1 MNYFFKATTVVAFLC
16 IFNTANANVDYPVL
30 DEPTLVFETKD
41 EANNLVFELNS
52 SAKKSKINIID
63 FNGQVLFEETI
74 VSKTKY
80 QKRFN
85 LKNVPEGKYELTAE
99 NALRSIVYTINV
111 KNGKAWLHE
120 KNITYKPTF
129 SVKDRKIHLHFLNNG
144 AREVHIVLYNGF
156 NEKVHE
162 EVVKGKIALSKTF
175 DLSRSLNGKYNLRVW
190 NADGFYTETF
200 DIK

>member
-74 VSKTKY
+74 VSK
-80 QKRFN
+80 
-85 LKNVPEGKYELTAE
+85 
-99 NALRSIVYTINV
+99 
-111 KNGKAWLHE
+111 
-120 KNITYKPTF
+120 
-129 SVKDRKIHLHFLNNG
+129 
-144 AREVHIVLYNGF
+144 
-156 NEKVHE
+156 NE
-162 EVVKGKIALSKTF
+162 ISKTF
-175 DLSRSLNGKYNLRVW
+175 
-190 NADGFYTETF
+190 
-200 DIK
+200 